1 MATAP
6 LAPDRVI
13 RVVLVDDQT
22 LVRQG
27 VRGLLELVPD
37 IEVVGEACD
46 GQEALDKV
54 PELAPDVLL
63 LDIRMPRLNGI
74 EVLKALG
81 EAGTLP
87 PTLVLTTFDDGDAAI
102 AAIKAGAKGL
112 MLKDVSLADLTQAI
126 RDLAEDRTAFQPAMT
141 ESLMAALRR
150 SPSSPSDSYVVEALT
165 TREREVLHLICAG
178 YSNKE
183 IADLLDLAEGTVKNY
198 VSNLLLKLDARDR
211 TRAALKALQGGHLS

>member
-1 MATAP
+1 M
-6 LAPDRVI
+6 I

-37 IEVVGEACD
+37 IEVVGEASD
-46 GQEALDKV
+46 GEEALGLI
-54 PELAPDVLL
+54 PELKPDVLL
-63 LDIRMPRLNGI
+63 LDIRMPRMNGI
-74 EVLKALG
+74 ALL
-81 EAGTLP
+81 EALRQADALP

-112 MLKDVSLADLTQAI
+112 MLKDVSLEDLAGAI
-126 RDLAEDRTAFQPAMT
+126 RALADNRTAFQPAMT
-141 ESLMAALRR
+141 ESLMAAIRR
-150 SPSSPSDSYVVEALT
+150 GPSDPSDSYVAETLT
-165 TREREVLHLICAG
+165 VREREVLHLICAG

-183 IADLLDLAEGTVKNY
+183 IADLLALAEGTVKNH

-211 TRAALKALQGGHLS
+211 TRAALKGLQQGHLG

>member
-1 MATAP
+1 
-6 LAPDRVI
+6 VI

-183 IADLLDLAEGTVKNY
+183 IADLLDLAEGTVKNH